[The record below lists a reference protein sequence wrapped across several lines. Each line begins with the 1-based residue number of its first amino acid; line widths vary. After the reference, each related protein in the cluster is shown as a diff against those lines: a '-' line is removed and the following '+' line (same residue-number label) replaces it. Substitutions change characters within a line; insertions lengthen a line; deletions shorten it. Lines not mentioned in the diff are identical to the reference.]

1 MLVGSNEPVALH
13 VDASITG
20 LDVALF
26 QNNKPIAF
34 ASKALTPAETRY
46 ATIERELLAV
56 VYDCEKVPLV
66 PLRKIVCGQNRPS
79 PPRTDPQKEPDASTS
94 KSSKNDVVSTTL
106 RLRC

>member
-13 VDASITG
+13 VDASIKG

-56 VYDCEKVPLV
+56 VYDCEKFHSYLYG
-66 PLRKIVCGQNRPS
+66 RSIVVK
-79 PPRTDPQKEPDASTS
+79 TDH
-94 KSSKNDVVSTTL
+94 
-106 RLRC
+106 RLLEQIHKGT